1 MGLLWGIAMKTSNH
15 LIALLVVL
23 IAASILSACSR
34 EEAAVEQSA
43 GEPDGFEA
51 QVAEYIRQ
59 FPYQETFSYV
69 MRYTGGD
76 PAKLN
81 VWVPGGEPNL
91 TLAGE
96 DVVVRMNNDTYYN
109 GAVVILDNGPVILG
123 SHAPAEDRFYSFQL
137 MDDRNVNYRNII
149 RPAGEY
155 TLYFGE
161 KPAEIRGEAIKA
173 PSQVSMLLVRVEVKD
188 RNDPKDVAAA
198 NEVYAGLIITDEQP
212 SEHPQLDLL
221 SKFPQEV
228 VDEAN
233 RRIDRTFSER
243 DFLDIVVRLDE
254 ELGTDVSYLEHAA
267 ATKGA
272 WGAPDP
278 SHSAYDTIFF
288 DKNNEP
294 FHGRNGNY
302 AVTTEE
308 SPAAG
313 FWSITAY
320 DTERGGFFHP
330 NDDDRYHWNGT
341 TASRND
347 DGTFTFTFKTDCQT
361 SDLNCLDVP
370 EGQFD
375 LLARYYLPSE
385 EIISGEWTFPK
396 IERISD

>member
-1 MGLLWGIAMKTSNH
+1 
-15 LIALLVVL
+15 
-23 IAASILSACSR
+23 
-34 EEAAVEQSA
+34 
-43 GEPDGFEA
+43 
-51 QVAEYIRQ
+51 
-59 FPYQETFSYV
+59 
-69 MRYTGGD
+69 
-76 PAKLN
+76 
-81 VWVPGGEPNL
+81 
-91 TLAGE
+91 
-96 DVVVRMNNDTYYN
+96 
-109 GAVVILDNGPVILG
+109 
-123 SHAPAEDRFYSFQL
+123 L

-173 PSQVSMLLVRVEVKD
+173 LSQVSMLLVRVEVKD

-198 NEVYAGLIITDEQP
+198 NEVYAGLTITDEQP

-233 RRIDRTFSER
+233 RRIDRTFTER
-243 DFLDIVVRLDE
+243 DFLDIVVRLHE

-278 SHSAYDTIFF
+278 SHSGYDTIFF
-288 DKNNEP
+288 DKSNEL

-308 SPAAG
+308 PPVAG